1 MKVFL
6 DFIGC
11 RLNQSELETI
21 GNQFRYFDHII
32 VDDPHDAD
40 IAVVNTCTVTSNAAA
55 DSRKKIRQ
63 AHRAGINEIIV
74 TGCWATLEADAAAML
89 SGVTQ
94 IVSNMDKDELV
105 FNYLNKTI
113 PKDEKY
119 DIIRKPLPGQRQ
131 RTRAFIKVQDG
142 CDNHCTYCITRI
154 ARGKGK
160 SRSVSDIITDINN
173 AYLGGAKEIVL
184 SGVHLGSWGY
194 DFVKKDKLTNLLSII
209 LKETNV
215 PRIRLSSIEPWD
227 LDDGF
232 FDLWRDERMCRHLH
246 LPLQSGSA
254 SVLKRMARN
263 VTPESYASIISKFRK
278 ILSQIAITT
287 DVIVG
292 FPGESDQEF
301 QDSLSFI
308 KSIGFSGGHVFPF
321 SPRTGT
327 AAARYENRIPKEITK
342 CRSRIMR
349 EVFNDASHDYK
360 KAHLNEQLC
369 ILWEKAKI
377 VDDKLWQLEG
387 LSDNYIRVKTLSDEK
402 RWNQISKVNIT
413 EIEKDSVWGEIV

>member
-21 GNQFRYFDHII
+21 GNQFRYFGHII

-74 TGCWATLEADAAAML
+74 TGCWATLEAGAATML

-94 IVSNMDKDELV
+94 IVSNTDKDALV

-113 PKDEKY
+113 PNDEKY

-160 SRSVSDIITDINN
+160 SRSVTNIITDINN

-184 SGVHLGSWGY
+184 SGVQLGSWGY
-194 DFVKKDKLTNLLSII
+194 DFVDKDKLTKLISII
-209 LKETNV
+209 LKDTDV

-227 LDDGF
+227 LDDDF
-232 FDLWRDERMCRHLH
+232 FSLWRDKRMCRHIH

-254 SVLKRMARN
+254 PVLKRMARN
-263 VTPESYASIISKFRK
+263 VTPESYKSIIAEFRK
-278 ILSQIAITT
+278 ISPKIAIAT

-301 QDSLSFI
+301 QESLSFI
-308 KSIGFSGGHVFPF
+308 KNIGFSGGHVFPF

-327 AAARYENRIPKEITK
+327 AAARYEDRIPKEIVK
-342 CRSRIMR
+342 NRSRIIR
-349 EVFNDASHDYK
+349 EVFYDASHDYK
-360 KAHLNEQLC
+360 NGYINKQLS
-369 ILWEKAKI
+369 ILWEKAKF
-377 VDDKLWQLEG
+377 VDRNLWQLEG
-387 LSDNYIRVKTLSDEK
+387 LSDNYIRVKTQSDEK
-402 RWNQISKVNIT
+402 MWNQISKVKIT
-413 EIEKDSVWGEIV
+413 EIEEDYLWGEIV